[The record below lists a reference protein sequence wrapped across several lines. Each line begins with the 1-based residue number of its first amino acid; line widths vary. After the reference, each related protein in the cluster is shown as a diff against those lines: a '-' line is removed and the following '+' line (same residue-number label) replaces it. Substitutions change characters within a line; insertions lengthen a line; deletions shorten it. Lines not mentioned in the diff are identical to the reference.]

1 MRTDLAEKAAEEGH
15 RNSPETWAALEC
27 IAMLRVVIGAHR
39 GAMQTLVDIDRKM
52 DSVGGL
58 LHPSLYRDMLES
70 SNYKANIRLCKATL
84 AYLDE
89 IDAVTE
95 ALNGG

>member
-1 MRTDLAEKAAEEGH
+1 MRTDLAERASGG
-15 RNSPETWAALEC
+15 STTAALEA
-27 IAMLRVVIGAHR
+27 IGVLRLVLGAHR
-39 GAMQTLVDIDRKM
+39 KAFQQLVDADRNM
-52 DSVGGL
+52 DNIGGL

-95 ALNGG
+95 TLKNGDAG